1 MYDGYAVVRAE
12 SDDQATE
19 YKVYLDEIPAE
30 ELRPHSDDFA
40 GSELKDFWTLNDPD
54 ETHFEKGDGYVQIT
68 SQVGQFYQTSADN
81 YVKNYLSQPAYGDWE
96 AVATLNFEVEGGQA
110 YQQFG
115 LLVMDD
121 PDNYVGVKYECND
134 WNAGNWEGIVNVQE
148 TNGTA
153 SSDAPNMELLRPY
166 TNDGQAHDFFYKIR
180 KEGDTYSFGF
190 SVNGTDFVDM
200 GTKTMSLNDPK
211 LVIYAGERNGF
222 SQRRNEY
229 GGCDRDTGHR

>member
-1 MYDGYAVVRAE
+1 MYRSHLK
-12 SDDQATE
+12 SD
-19 YKVYLDEIPAE
+19 
-30 ELRPHSDDFA
+30 S
-40 GSELKDFWTLNDPD
+40 
-54 ETHFEKGDGYVQIT
+54 
-68 SQVGQFYQTSADN
+68 FYQTSADN

-211 LVIYAGERNGF
+211 LVIYAANGMGSLRDGTSTADVTETPVIVKDLQVTDLNSAGQPEVQITTIKA
-222 SQRRNEY
+222 SQPA
-229 GGCDRDTGHR
+229 T